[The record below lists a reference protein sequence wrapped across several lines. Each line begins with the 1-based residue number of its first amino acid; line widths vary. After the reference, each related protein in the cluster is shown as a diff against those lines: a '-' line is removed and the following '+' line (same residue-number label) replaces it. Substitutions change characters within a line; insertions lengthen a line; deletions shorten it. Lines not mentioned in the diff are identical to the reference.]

1 MCGLVFARFDQDERT
16 GRQGAF
22 QMAEM
27 HSPVVADTLVR
38 ASQILGDPKKGIPP
52 IIPISRSGLYK
63 LIQNGQ
69 FPKPDVVF
77 NARVVCW
84 RLSTIAKHIEKFS
97 TAEGGS
103 Q

>member
-1 MCGLVFARFDQDERT
+1 MSSLSASDV
-16 GRQGAF
+16 
-22 QMAEM
+22 
-27 HSPVVADTLVR
+27 LVR
-38 ASQILGDPKKGIPP
+38 ASQIIGDPKNGIPA
-52 IIPISRSGLYK
+52 IIPVSRSGLYK

-77 NARVVCW
+77 NPRVVCW

-97 TAEGGS
+97 TAEGGA